1 MVDGKLEIKISL
13 KETANNLAEAA
24 GTKDKMFYEEATK
37 TYFVDSVTEETLKSE
52 GFKFFEYSF
61 NKTPIYKKED
71 VYACYNSD
79 PAFGNIMVYKLY
91 NNKLRNKEE

>member
-1 MVDGKLEIKISL
+1 MVDGNFKIKISL
-13 KETANNLAEAA
+13 KETANNLAKAA
-24 GTKDKMFYEEATK
+24 GTEDKLFYEEVTK
-37 TYFVDSVTEETLKSE
+37 TYFVDSVTEEMLEAE

-61 NKTPIYKKED
+61 CKTPIYKKED
-71 VYACYNSD
+71 VYASYNSD